1 MNNKHIVLED
11 MIEFTKPVIT
21 VINLV
26 TKTNFKSN
34 EGSKR
39 MFKATLD
46 YLESYLKVNDS
57 NKKGVKE
64 AIEFNLFHSL
74 FIENQDSEFT
84 FREKSNFIFDIL
96 DMKSS
101 EIYNI
106 IIECIDF
113 IEKDIRVRDK
123 VFN

>member
-26 TKTNFKSN
+26 TKTNFESN
-34 EGSKR
+34 ESSKNV
-39 MFKATLD
+39 FKSTLN

-57 NKKGVKE
+57 NKKYVKE
-64 AIEFNLFHSL
+64 AIEFNLFNSL

-84 FREKSNFIFDIL
+84 FRQKSNFVFEIL

-106 IIECIDF
+106 IIVCIDF

>member
-34 EGSKR
+34 ESSKN
-39 MFKATLD
+39 MFKATLN
-46 YLESYLKVNDS
+46 YLECYLKGNDS
-57 NKKGVKE
+57 NKKYVKE

-74 FIENQDSEFT
+74 FIENQDSKFT
-84 FREKSNFIFDIL
+84 FREKSNYIFDIL

-101 EIYNI
+101 KIYNI
-106 IIECIDF
+106 IIECIDS
-113 IEKDIRVRDK
+113 IEEDISVRGK
-123 VFN
+123 Q

>member
-21 VINLV
+21 AINLV
-26 TKTNFKSN
+26 TKTNFKRN
-34 EGSKR
+34 KWNKV
-39 MFKATLD
+39 MFKSTLNS
-46 YLESYLKVNDS
+46 LESYLKVNDS
-57 NKKGVKE
+57 NKKCVKQ

-74 FIENQDSEFT
+74 FIENQDSKFT
-84 FREKSNFIFDIL
+84 FREKSNYIFDIL

-106 IIECIDF
+106 IIECIYF
-113 IEKDIRVRDK
+113 IEEDIKAR
-123 VFN
+123 